1 MKDKNI
7 RKIITTLIFVLLNYS
22 TPAWSGT
29 IDCSLFDTRD
39 NRILCESAK
48 LVDAGDNVPAFKMM
62 KSLAEEGN
70 EKAEYFLGQMY
81 ERGLGTKKNQRKAAQ
96 WYKRSADQGLANAQY
111 EIGYLHLD
119 GPTFLKNNSEAVK
132 WFKLSAAQ
140 DFAQSQR
147 VLGALYQEGIG
158 VIRDK
163 LLAHTWYN
171 IASSNGSKLA
181 KHLRDELEV
190 ELTPEDITKATAM
203 ARECI
208 KSEYKKCG
216 Y

>member
-22 TPAWSGT
+22 TPAWSGI
-29 IDCSLFDTRD
+29 IDCSLTYTRGD
-39 NRILCESAK
+39 RILCEYAK
-48 LVDAGDNVPAFKMM
+48 LVDAGDNVPAFKMI
-62 KSLAEEGN
+62 KSLAEKGN

-81 ERGLGTKKNQRKAAQ
+81 ERGLGTEKNQRKAAK

-111 EIGYLHLD
+111 KVGYLYLD
-119 GPTFLKNNSEAVK
+119 GPAVLKNYSEAAK

-140 DFAQSQR
+140 GFVQSQR

-190 ELTPEDITKATAM
+190 ELTPEDISKATAM
-203 ARECI
+203 ARECMA
-208 KSEYKKCG
+208 SDYKKCG